1 MHRMTLVAVALVAAA
16 LSSCRHAEESARFDR
31 NRLNIGVYG
40 FDPSVWDER
49 HVDDLKACGV
59 DFVVELP
66 YTNKTE
72 SCAKVL
78 DLLQVRDMGAF
89 VSRVVKGWSG
99 AYAHATGKMR
109 DYRPVG
115 EYERAAAKFVDHPA
129 VWGICFC
136 DEPSALDMKTCG
148 EDYAALG
155 RLFPDKVIMFNLY
168 PNYANAAKPD
178 GDQVKSELGVPSYRE
193 YLDSFCANVRS
204 DYLCYDFYPYR
215 AESHIGK
222 FWANFE
228 LAAAA
233 CERTSRDLWI
243 VLQVNSRFKD
253 KWISENQLRY
263 QAYAAM
269 AYGVRTVMWACYTQ
283 WWWCN
288 AVVVDGEKT
297 RQYDRLRKVNHEIK
311 SIAPHYMGYRR
322 KSTSFVGFDGTP
334 WLEGAAVESAGEFIG
349 AGVEGLKADD
359 DGPLV
364 IGNLISRHGDGARA
378 LFILAADDPY
388 DIGNKAR
395 KVSFRVGERRL
406 RITGRE
412 GEIPFE
418 TDGGVVSFVFHS
430 NDFAFVE
437 LLSDAG

>member
-1 MHRMTLVAVALVAAA
+1 MTFVAVVLVAAA
-16 LSSCRHAEESARFDR
+16 LSSCRRVAEPPRFDR
-31 NRLNIGVYG
+31 NRLNIGIYG
-40 FDPSVWDER
+40 FDPSVWDDR

-78 DLLQVRDMGAF
+78 DLFQSRGMGAF

-99 AYAHATGKMR
+99 AYTHATGRMR
-109 DYRPVG
+109 DYRPLG

-136 DEPSALDMKTCG
+136 DEPSAMDMKTCG
-148 EDYAALG
+148 EDYAALE
-155 RLFPDKVIMFNLY
+155 RLFPGKVIMFNLY

-178 GDQVKSELGVPSYRE
+178 GDQVKSELGVSNYQE

-215 AESHIGK
+215 AENHIGK

-228 LAAAA
+228 LVATA

-269 AYGVRTVMWACYTQ
+269 AYGARTVMWACYTQ
-283 WWWCN
+283 WWWHN
-288 AVVVDGEKT
+288 AVIVDGEKT
-297 RQYDRLRKVNHEIK
+297 RQYDRLRKINHEIK
-311 SIAPHYMGYRR
+311 SIAPRYMAYRR
-322 KSTSFVGFDGTP
+322 KSTSFVGFAGTP
-334 WLEGAAVESAGEFIG
+334 WLEDVAVESVDEFNG
-349 AGVEGLKADD
+349 AGVTGLKADD
-359 DGPLV
+359 NGPLV
-364 IGNLISRHGDGARA
+364 VGNLVSRRDDGVRA

-388 DIGNKAR
+388 DVGNKAR
-395 KVSFRVGERRL
+395 KVSFSVGGS
-406 RITGRE
+406 RIRISGRE
-412 GEIPFE
+412 GEIPFKID
-418 TDGGVVSFVFHS
+418 DGGVSFVFRS
-430 NDFAFVE
+430 NDFAFIE
-437 LLSDAG
+437 LVPDVN